1 MKAFSSILLLS
12 LLGRGLADLTQAQV
26 GKLLAGI
33 QPNQPGTSSCM
44 LTVSTLIPRPPIADR
59 IHKQCS
65 ILNIALSGKVSFPNS
80 TIYDL
85 ENAYWSEQQAE
96 INSTCRVTPTSSIDV
111 SLTLYVLEFLQC
123 EFAVKS
129 GGHAAFVGASNI
141 KDGVTIDMANLSE
154 IVVSEDETVTSL
166 GPGNRWVD
174 VYTRLEPLNL
184 SVVGGRTAD
193 IGVGGL
199 LLGGGISFFSQ
210 RFGFACDNVLNYE
223 VLLYGILSLSLL
235 TILTI

>member
-1 MKAFSSILLLS
+1 
-12 LLGRGLADLTQAQV
+12 
-26 GKLLAGI
+26 
-33 QPNQPGTSSCM
+33 
-44 LTVSTLIPRPPIADR
+44 
-59 IHKQCS
+59 
-65 ILNIALSGKVSFPNS
+65 LNIALLGKVSFPNS

-85 ENAYWSEQQAE
+85 ENAYWSQQQAE

-111 SLTLYVLEFLQC
+111 SLTLYVLEFLRC

-129 GGHAAFVGASNI
+129 GGHAAFAGASNI
-141 KDGVTIDMANLSE
+141 KDGVTIDMANLNE
-154 IVVSEDETVTSL
+154 IVVSKDQTVTSL

-223 VLLYGILSLSLL
+223 VLLSSGILPPSLPC
-235 TILTI
+235 